1 MEPPPDALNNL
12 NATSEAEQSIDN
24 MIAEL
29 SKKLQ
34 DSQKVKSSS
43 PQMAPSDVLNHPL
56 FIFAGTAIGVYI
68 LYYLITRRKAM
79 LDIAQF

>member
-1 MEPPPDALNNL
+1 MEPPPAPLNNL

-34 DSQKVKSSS
+34 DSQNAKLS
-43 PQMAPSDVLNHPL
+43 PQMSVSDIVNHPL
-56 FIFAGTAIGVYI
+56 FIFAGTAAGLYV
-68 LYYLITRRKAM
+68 LYYIITRRKAM
-79 LDIAQF
+79 SDIAQF